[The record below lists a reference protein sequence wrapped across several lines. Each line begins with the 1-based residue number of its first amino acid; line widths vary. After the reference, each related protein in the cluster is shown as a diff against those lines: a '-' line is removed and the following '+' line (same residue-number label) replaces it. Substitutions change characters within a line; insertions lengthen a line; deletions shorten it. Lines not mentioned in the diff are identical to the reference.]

1 MIVCEVKLKKWG
13 NSVGFRLPKDALRKE
28 GLRAE
33 QTVKITV
40 MPLNVPK
47 VKDIM
52 GKAKLKTPTDE
63 LMRQIDRDLDSK
75 FFR

>member
-40 MPLNVPK
+40 MPLNAPK
-47 VKDIM
+47 VKDLM
-52 GKAKLKTPTDE
+52 GKVKLKTPTEE

-75 FFR
+75 FLR

>member
-28 GLRAE
+28 GLRVE
-33 QTVKITV
+33 QKVRAYIVPEKIV
-40 MPLNVPK
+40 R

-52 GKAKLKTPTDE
+52 GKIKLKKPTA
-63 LMRQIDRDLDSK
+63 QILAETDRELDSK

>member
-13 NSVGFRLPKDALRKE
+13 NSVGFRLPKDVLRKE

-40 MPLNVPK
+40 VPLK
-47 VKDIM
+47 VKDIF
-52 GKAKLKTPTDE
+52 GKIRLKKPTE
-63 LMRQIDRDLDSK
+63 QIMREIDGELDSK
-75 FFR
+75 FFRR